1 MRSALIVWGGWD
13 GHDPEQAAAIYR
25 RWLHEDGFTVRV
37 ETDPEVFLDPAI
49 RELSLI
55 IPCVTMGKI
64 SREAANNLAS
74 AIESGVG
81 MGGHHGTMGDSFHDS
96 QVYQFIVG
104 GQWAAHP
111 GGIIDYTVEVTRPDD
126 PVMAGIPASFPY
138 HSEQYYMLVD
148 PANEVLATTRFS
160 GAHASWIDGVVMP
173 VVWKKMYGKGRVFY
187 SSLGHRASEFEVT
200 EMATILRRGINW
212 AARAEPESR

>member
-148 PANEVLATTRFS
+148 PANEVLATTTVYGR
-160 GAHASWIDGVVMP
+160 ACELDRWRRHA
-173 VVWKKMYGKGRVFY
+173 GRLEEDVRQGPRLLFVARPPRERVR
-187 SSLGHRASEFEVT
+187 GHRNGDDPPPRDQLGGT
-200 EMATILRRGINW
+200 G
-212 AARAEPESR
+212 